1 MFDTLSVVRFLK
13 FFDQSSKVDF
23 VLGSAALECSFAT
36 LKRHLGALPKA
47 RETTNVE
54 DILEK

>member
-1 MFDTLSVVRFLK
+1 
-13 FFDQSSKVDF
+13 
-23 VLGSAALECSFAT
+23 LECSFAT

-54 DILEK
+54 DILEKSESIDCGVLPTDRAKCRKYILEAE